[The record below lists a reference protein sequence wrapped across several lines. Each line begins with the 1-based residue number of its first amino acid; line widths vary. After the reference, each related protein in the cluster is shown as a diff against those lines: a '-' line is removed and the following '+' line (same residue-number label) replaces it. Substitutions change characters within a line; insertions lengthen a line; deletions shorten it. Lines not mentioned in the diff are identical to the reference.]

1 MAKTTIITT
10 TTMPSVSPL
19 DLGNPRIPRL
29 LFSQRPTPTNPPN
42 ASTAIALPQGT
53 IPYVPPKQPRQQP
66 ALTYT
71 SVGCSKD
78 ASSSHR
84 SWVFTINH
92 FTDDDIGVVLNLP
105 IRNDRESCSNKR
117 KHSSSCSGATVCVR
131 VIACV
136 QVGAKTCTPHI
147 QGALVM
153 SSPCTRV
160 WLSRLLPRAFLEP
173 MKLPWKQNRNYCLKN
188 QLQIIRDVDV
198 TKQGCRSDIEDFRAA
213 ISSGKTDIELL
224 ENGFIN
230 QVAKFPRFLN
240 FAREA
245 YAKANHRN
253 QYTKLTVIVRWG
265 KAGVGK
271 TRYVWEKHGCALYAL
286 VDDSNGKVWFD
297 GYNGEDILL
306 IDEFTPEMVPYN
318 YFLHLLE
325 GYKLRLPVKS
335 RFTYA
340 NWSTVYI
347 TSNWHPK
354 DWYPKEG
361 YTQALCRRLTRIEHV
376 V

>member
-1 MAKTTIITT
+1 M
-10 TTMPSVSPL
+10 
-19 DLGNPRIPRL
+19 
-29 LFSQRPTPTNPPN
+29 
-42 ASTAIALPQGT
+42 
-53 IPYVPPKQPRQQP
+53 
-66 ALTYT
+66 
-71 SVGCSKD
+71 
-78 ASSSHR
+78 
-84 SWVFTINH
+84 
-92 FTDDDIGVVLNLP
+92 
-105 IRNDRESCSNKR
+105 
-117 KHSSSCSGATVCVR
+117 
-131 VIACV
+131 
-136 QVGAKTCTPHI
+136 
-147 QGALVM
+147 
-153 SSPCTRV
+153 
-160 WLSRLLPRAFLEP
+160 
-173 MKLPWKQNRNYCLKN
+173 
-188 QLQIIRDVDV
+188 
-198 TKQGCRSDIEDFRAA
+198 
-213 ISSGKTDIELL
+213 
-224 ENGFIN
+224 
-230 QVAKFPRFLN
+230 
-240 FAREA
+240 
-245 YAKANHRN
+245 
-253 QYTKLTVIVRWG
+253 RWG

-354 DWYPKEG
+354 DWYPKVG